1 MTLTIYSRE
10 GRAMTRYEKLSL
22 AISIIA
28 LIATIA
34 GIVLTIFLLP

>member
-1 MTLTIYSRE
+1 
-10 GRAMTRYEKLSL
+10 MTRYEKLSL

-34 GIVLTIFLLP
+34 GIALTILLLP